1 MIEILEK
8 VSEEVK
14 KVENIHSGSMPALDG
29 EYYTPPVSQAKLNL
43 VSKLSA
49 SPNLP
54 IFLGQE
60 PVPSTEGSIHQWL
73 FQVEGALAT
82 HTEEAVRS
90 AVIGSVR
97 GAAHELLEFIGYG
110 EEMSDILRHIKER
123 FGQRPSEAKLQK
135 EFFLME
141 QRKTE
146 SINQF
151 ARWVEQRFK
160 RLRALYPGRYDCGQ
174 LKERVFQ
181 GMHPHLRDSMI
192 FLYMK
197 EEVGYEEFLAAVY
210 EAETE
215 GTEGKVLNVKAKAMT
230 VEKGVDKNEPTDIQ
244 DIKHQIESLATI
256 IKSTTVENVKLKEGE
271 GVSSPKKKE
280 VF

>member
-8 VSEEVK
+8 VSEQVQR
-14 KVENIHSGSMPALDG
+14 VENIRSGSMPALDG
-29 EYYTPPVSQAKLNL
+29 EYYTPPVCQVKINR

-49 SPNLP
+49 PLNLP
-54 IFLGQE
+54 IFSGQE
-60 PVPSTEGSIHQWL
+60 PVPSMEGSIDQWL
-73 FQVEGALAT
+73 FQVEEALAT

-90 AVIGSVR
+90 AIIGSVR
-97 GAAHELLEFIGYG
+97 RAACELLEFIGYG
-110 EEMSDILRHIKER
+110 EEMSNILKHIKER
-123 FGQRPSEAKLQK
+123 FGQGPSKAKLQK

-141 QRKTE
+141 QRKTK

-151 ARWVEQRFK
+151 AGWVEQTFK
-160 RLRALYPGRYDCGQ
+160 RLGALYPSRYDHGQ

-181 GMHPHLRDSMI
+181 RMHPHLRDSMR

-215 GTEGKVLNVKAKAMT
+215 GTEGKILNVKAKAMT
-230 VEKGVDKNEPTDIQ
+230 VEKVVEKN
-244 DIKHQIESLATI
+244 
-256 IKSTTVENVKLKEGE
+256 
-271 GVSSPKKKE
+271 
-280 VF
+280 

>member
-1 MIEILEK
+1 
-8 VSEEVK
+8 
-14 KVENIHSGSMPALDG
+14 MPALDG
-29 EYYTPPVSQAKLNL
+29 EYYTPLVSQVKINR

-49 SPNLP
+49 TPNLP
-54 IFLGQE
+54 IFSGQE
-60 PVPSTEGSIHQWL
+60 PVPSMEGSIDQWL

-82 HTEEAVRS
+82 HIEEAVRS

-97 GAAHELLEFIGYG
+97 GAAHKLL
-110 EEMSDILRHIKER
+110 KER
-123 FGQRPSEAKLQK
+123 FGQGPSTAKLQK

-141 QRKTE
+141 QRNTE

-160 RLRALYPGRYDCGQ
+160 RLRALYPGRYDRGQ
-174 LKERVFQ
+174 LKERVFE
-181 GMHPHLRDSMI
+181 GMHPHLRDSMR

-230 VEKGVDKNEPTDIQ
+230 VEKVVDKNEPTDLQ
-244 DIKHQIESLATI
+244 DIKQQIESLATI
-256 IKSTTVENVKLKEGE
+256 MKSTTVENVKLKEGE
-271 GVSSPKKKE
+271 GVLSPKKKRG
-280 VF
+280 VSKFS